1 MAKQVEQYTPT
12 ENETAAMRVCWKN
25 DLAYVIQPIKG
36 SNKYTVVKFQI
47 SDNLQVHTFK
57 ENNIDVEFNEYDA
70 SKKVMQLY
78 SLHAKRFTK

>member
-12 ENETAAMRVCWKN
+12 EKETAAMRVCWKN

-36 SNKYTVVKFQI
+36 SKNYTVVKFQI
-47 SDNLQVHTFK
+47 SDNLQAHTFK
-57 ENNIDVEFNEYDA
+57 ENNIDVEFNQYDA

-78 SLHAKRFTK
+78 SLHAERFTK